1 MLQLVVPLT
10 PEYWD
15 EEKEVFVEPKTTVL
29 QLEHSLISLS
39 KWESKWCKAFLS
51 KKEPTEEEILDYIK
65 CMVITPNVKP
75 EVYDHLTKDNIDAI
89 VKYIN
94 APMTATTVRDSNRS
108 KINNEIVTSELIYHW
123 MIELQIPFECR
134 KWHLNRLITLIKVR
148 VAKTTKP
155 KPMSK
160 AEIMRNNAALNAA
173 RRKQLNSKG

>member
-39 KWESKWCKAFLS
+39 KWEAKWCKAFLS

-94 APMTATTVRDSNRS
+94 APMTATTVRDTNRS

-123 MIELQIPFECR
+123 MIELQIPFECQ

-148 VAKTTKP
+148 VAKTTKS

>member
-1 MLQLVVPLT
+1 MLQIAVPLG

-15 EEKEVFVEPKTTVL
+15 EEKEEFIEPKTATL

-39 KWESKWCKAFLS
+39 KWEAKWCKAFLS
-51 KKEPTEEEILDYIK
+51 KKELSAEEILDYIK
-65 CMVITPNVKP
+65 CMTITPNVKP
-75 EVYDHLTKDNIDAI
+75 EVYGFLTTDNIDAI

-94 APMTATTVRDSNRS
+94 APMTATTVRDNNRS

-123 MIELQIPFECR
+123 MIELQIPFECQ
-134 KWHLNRLITLIKVR
+134 KWHLNRLTTLIKVR
-148 VAKTTKP
+148 IAKTTKA
-155 KPMSK
+155 KPMSR

>member
-15 EEKEVFVEPKTTVL
+15 EEKEVFIEPKTTVL

-75 EVYDHLTKDNIDAI
+75 EVYDHLTKDNINAI

-94 APMTATTVRDSNRS
+94 APMTATTVRDNNRS

-123 MIELQIPFECR
+123 MIELQIPFECQ

-160 AEIMRNNAALNAA
+160 AVIMRNNAALNAA

>member
-39 KWESKWCKAFLS
+39 KWEAKWCKAFLS
-51 KKEPTEEEILDYIK
+51 KKEPTEKEILDYIK

-94 APMTATTVRDSNRS
+94 APMTATTVRDSNQS

-123 MIELQIPFECR
+123 MIELQIPFECQ